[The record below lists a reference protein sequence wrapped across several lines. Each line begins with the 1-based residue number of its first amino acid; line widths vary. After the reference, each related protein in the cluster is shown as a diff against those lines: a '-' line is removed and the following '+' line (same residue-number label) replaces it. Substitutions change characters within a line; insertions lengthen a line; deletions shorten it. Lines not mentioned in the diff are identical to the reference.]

1 MSMIVPQRIL
11 IAPSGFK
18 ESLDAG
24 TVAKAIAAGVRRIL
38 PGAQLTLMPVPDGG
52 EGTVAAIA
60 AATGGKVH
68 TQHVTGPVGQP
79 VTAGWVMLES
89 ERVAVL
95 EMASAAGLSLV
106 PREMRNPG
114 ATTTYGV
121 GELIA
126 AALDAGARRIVLGC
140 GDSGTSD
147 GGAGALMALGVR
159 ILDAEG
165 EPIGLGG
172 RALRRAA
179 QLDFSGMYPKIGQ
192 VPIILACN
200 VHNVLCGE
208 RGVARVFGPQK
219 EATPKQVVKL
229 EAGLEN
235 WAELLERQ
243 APFAAGKD
251 LKFGAGTGA
260 SGGLGVGLAAG
271 LDATL
276 GSRFEVLLDSG
287 MAGINLDDALLDADL
302 VITAEGA
309 IDFQTPH
316 GKVPAEV
323 AARAQRVGVPVLG
336 LAGTLGRGAPRVH
349 EIGIDG
355 LASIMTLPMDLSQ
368 AVERGEQLLIDAAER
383 TMRLVLLGSAVAAR
397 GSRAALQP
405 AAAR

>member
-1 MSMIVPQRIL
+1 MAMIVPQRIL

-24 TVAKAIAAGVRRIL
+24 TVASAIAAGVRRIL
-38 PGAQLTLMPVPDGG
+38 PGAHLTLMPIPDGG

-60 AATGGKVH
+60 ASTGGTVH
-68 TQHVTGPVGQP
+68 TERVTGPVGQQ
-79 VTAGWVMLES
+79 VTAGWVMI
-89 ERVAVL
+89 RQGGQRTAVL

-106 PREMRNPG
+106 PRELRNPIN
-114 ATTTYGV
+114 TTTYGV

-126 AALDAGARRIVLGC
+126 AALDAGAERIVLGC

-159 ILDAEG
+159 ILDKQG
-165 EPIGLGG
+165 EEIGFGG

-179 QLDFSGMYPKIGQ
+179 SLDTSGMHPGVSQ
-192 VPIILACN
+192 VPITLACN

-219 EATPKQVVKL
+219 GATPKQVAKL

-235 WAELLERQ
+235 WARLLERE
-243 APFAAGKD
+243 APFAEGRD
-251 LKFGAGTGA
+251 LMYGAGTGA
-260 SGGLGVGLAAG
+260 SGGLGVGMAAV
-271 LDATL
+271 L
-276 GSRFEVLLDSG
+276 GAELGGRFDVLLDSG
-287 MAGINLDDALLDADL
+287 MAGIDLDAALRQADL

-323 AARAQRVGVPVLG
+323 AARAQRAGVPVLA
-336 LAGTLGRGAPRVH
+336 LAGSLGQGAPSVH
-349 EIGIDG
+349 EIGIDA
-355 LASIMTLPMDLSQ
+355 LASIMTLPMPLSQ

-383 TMRLVLLGSAVAAR
+383 TMRLVLLGSAMAAR
-397 GSRAALQP
+397 GEQMA
-405 AAAR
+405 

>member
-1 MSMIVPQRIL
+1 M
-11 IAPSGFK
+11 
-18 ESLDAG
+18 
-24 TVAKAIAAGVRRIL
+24 
-38 PGAQLTLMPVPDGG
+38 
-52 EGTVAAIA
+52 
-60 AATGGKVH
+60 H
-68 TQHVTGPVGQP
+68 
-79 VTAGWVMLES
+79 
-89 ERVAVL
+89 
-95 EMASAAGLSLV
+95 
-106 PREMRNPG
+106 
-114 ATTTYGV
+114 
-121 GELIA
+121 
-126 AALDAGARRIVLGC
+126 
-140 GDSGTSD
+140 
-147 GGAGALMALGVR
+147 
-159 ILDAEG
+159 
-165 EPIGLGG
+165 
-172 RALRRAA
+172 
-179 QLDFSGMYPKIGQ
+179 PKIGQ

-219 EATPKQVVKL
+219 GATVKQVAKL

-243 APFAAGKD
+243 APFAKGKD

-336 LAGTLGRGAPRVH
+336 LAGTLGRGAPSVH

-397 GSRAALQP
+397 GTRPALQP